1 MLVLFVDTETAGLPT
16 DYHADPFTN
25 PEAWPRIVEIGWQV
39 RQDVVLGHR
48 REWCREN
55 HGEYLIRPDGF
66 AIEESATSVHKI
78 TTERAREEGYPLEV
92 ALREFLRQAEFA
104 DLIVAHNVGFDMAV
118 IVAELAR
125 AENLHACEV
134 LDLHTWQC
142 TMVTTKDFCGLPG
155 RRAGEYK
162 WPRLGE
168 LAFKLGVEPVEA
180 HRVAGDV
187 ETLARCW
194 IELDRLGFWKS

>member
-66 AIEESATSVHKI
+66 SSFGTCR
-78 TTERAREEGYPLEV
+78 T
-92 ALREFLRQAEFA
+92 FL
-104 DLIVAHNVGFDMAV
+104 GSSPAV
-118 IVAELAR
+118 RI
-125 AENLHACEV
+125 
-134 LDLHTWQC
+134 
-142 TMVTTKDFCGLPG
+142 P
-155 RRAGEYK
+155 
-162 WPRLGE
+162 
-168 LAFKLGVEPVEA
+168 
-180 HRVAGDV
+180 
-187 ETLARCW
+187 ARCTCGRFMRGTP
-194 IELDRLGFWKS
+194 IDVGKSWSG